1 MTDPSR
7 QRNLPEAVGVFSDA
21 DALYAAIDELQMAGF
36 NRSEINLLAAEDAVE
51 EKIGTA
57 FWRAERLEDE
67 PDAPRTEYVS
77 EEAIGAAEGALIGGP
92 LYLAA
97 VVAAGA
103 VMTPAGSMLT
113 AIAATV
119 LAGGAGAAIGGFL
132 ARRVG
137 DEHAEYLQNQ
147 INHGGLLLW
156 VRTRD
161 EAQEKTAVEILK
173 RNSGRDVHV
182 HGWTTPD

>member
-1 MTDPSR
+1 
-7 QRNLPEAVGVFSDA
+7 
-21 DALYAAIDELQMAGF
+21 
-36 NRSEINLLAAEDAVE
+36 
-51 EKIGTA
+51 
-57 FWRAERLEDE
+57 
-67 PDAPRTEYVS
+67 
-77 EEAIGAAEGALIGGP
+77 
-92 LYLAA
+92 
-97 VVAAGA
+97 
-103 VMTPAGSMLT
+103 MLT